1 MPHMVIYRSMD
12 GGPSYHET
20 EDLVEA
26 IGTVEHLR
34 NTQNIMDA
42 RIFSL
47 EEIPIS
53 FRAYYRVEV
62 VAPAVPAGEA
72 DVAPVAPVP
81 SDVVEVEPV
90 PVPDAV
96 AEAEQVSDAP
106 PVPEEAHVEREP
118 EFAPPTPVLP
128 SASSRFGLFSRG

>member
-1 MPHMVIYRSMD
+1 MRHMVVYRSMD

-20 EDLVEA
+20 DDLEGA

-47 EEIPIS
+47 QEVPIS

-62 VAPAVPAGEA
+62 VAPEPPTVEA
-72 DVAPVAPVP
+72 APFE
-81 SDVVEVEPV
+81 VVEAEPV
-90 PVPDAV
+90 PVAQ
-96 AEAEQVSDAP
+96 AEPALDGP
-106 PVPEEAHVEREP
+106 PMPEETPVAHEP

>member
-62 VAPAVPAGEA
+62 VAPAVPAGDA

-81 SDVVEVEPV
+81 SDVVEAEPV
-90 PVPDAV
+90 LVAE

-106 PVPEEAHVEREP
+106 PLLSEDAHVEREP